1 MEQGLPIRCCA
12 EEVTAQMRLVLAGM
26 PFLAERSWQEVGW
39 GRLRIELL
47 SLWRIELLLEPVG
60 GPGPG
65 MALHLSLV
73 ERATAPDGRCWVYG
87 CQRDDWTLGP
97 ASRVVEPLQFL
108 SAEERSAL
116 AVLLRGASCWPEPI
130 SAEPQAPVVV
140 LEERIRPKRRRQR
153 LARRSLA
160 IIL

>member
-1 MEQGLPIRCCA
+1 M
-12 EEVTAQMRLVLAGM
+12 
-26 PFLAERSWQEVGW
+26 GW

-47 SLWRIELLLEPVG
+47 SLWIIELLLEPVG
-60 GPGPG
+60 GPGPW

-97 ASRVVEPLQFL
+97 SSKVVEPLQFL